1 MVDNFYKYIDDNNL
15 WYNEKDRNN
24 FCKDVRVNNF
34 YYKFYYR
41 YYKKGLTKNGTKFR

>member
-15 WYNEKDRNN
+15 WYNKEDSNN
-24 FCKDVRVNNF
+24 FYKDVKINNF
-34 YYKFYYR
+34 YYKFYYC

>member
-1 MVDNFYKYIDDNNL
+1 MDEFYKYIDDNGL
-15 WYNEKDRNN
+15 WYNIDDKTKFYYDIEIY
-24 FCKDVRVNNF
+24 NF